1 MNLLRTGFAGRALV
15 VAVALTIMPCGR
27 AWSQPANPP
36 GARGDGPRRGPGM
49 LLERVQG
56 AIEELRLSTDQQSK
70 IDSIFDDARDM
81 LRSMGP
87 ELRDM
92 DPTERQQRTRE
103 FFTDL
108 REKVVAVLDDEQK
121 PIFEQKMDE
130 LRQNPGPGDRAG
142 RWGGALERFRAATS
156 ELDLTE
162 EQRGKVE
169 TVLNDA
175 REKMHAIREETGG
188 DRDAMR
194 GKIRELMD
202 ETRSQLQEI
211 LTPEQQGKFRA
222 AMSQGDDRPGGRA
235 RGGAEPGAP
244 MPPPPP
250 APPTPPA
257 EPPKDAP
264 PGQGPRAMAPPG
276 ALDPGGGPTV
286 GQEAPAFIL
295 EKLDGRNVQLSS
307 FGGKILVILFGNYSS
322 PSFRQR
328 AAAFEEFKRENGRRA
343 EFLIIYTRESHPV
356 GESQVERNKQ
366 AGISVEQPA
375 DIKARKALARQASE
389 ALKLSVPIAIDTMED
404 KTAREYGVTTT
415 AAIIVGRDGVIMAR
429 QNWFDPHWLDR
440 ELELLS
446 PTRRPAAISATTK
459 PA

>member
-1 MNLLRTGFAGRALV
+1 MNLLRIGFAGRALL
-15 VAVALTIMPCGR
+15 VAAMLTMMPCGR

-49 LLERVQG
+49 LLDRVQH
-56 AIEELRLSTDQQSK
+56 AIEELKLSADQQSK

-103 FFTDL
+103 FLTDL

-121 PIFEQKMDE
+121 PIFEQKLDE

-169 TVLNDA
+169 TVLNEV
-175 REKMHAIREETGG
+175 REKMHAIREESGG

-211 LTPEQQGKFRA
+211 LTPEQQERFRA
-222 AMSQGDDRPGGRA
+222 AMSQGDDRGGGRS
-235 RGGAEPGAP
+235 RGGAQPGAP

-250 APPTPPA
+250 APPA
-257 EPPKDAP
+257 EPPKDAA
-264 PGQGPRAMAPPG
+264 PGDGPRAMAPPPG
-276 ALDPGGGPTV
+276 AGLRV

-328 AAAFEEFKRENGRRA
+328 AAAFEQFKRENGRRA

-375 DIKARKALARQASE
+375 DMKARKALARQASE

-404 KTAREYGVTTT
+404 KTARDYGVTTT
-415 AAIIVGRDGVIMAR
+415 AAIIIGRDGVIMAR
-429 QNWFDPHWLDR
+429 QNWFDPYWLDR
-440 ELELLS
+440 ELEQLS
-446 PTRRPAAISATTK
+446 PTRRSAAISATTK